1 MSSKLNILEMH
12 PAGVY
17 LQLPPL
23 LPHLLQEYYAPPP
36 WSQHIGGG
44 GHSLHHQILS
54 CSLDISLS
62 LFFPN
67 IRKFFR
73 NKYYITEVNVVVSS
87 SVQVFKISPV
97 SITAKHLKIS
107 NVNVGWVGWGG
118 GVTINLRIRTNMSP
132 INPYFSTYFT
142 TEQGDIKFI
151 RIKRDFNSRKIE
163 KYISSSKRALNSE
176 LIIDS

>member
-1 MSSKLNILEMH
+1 MH
-12 PAGVY
+12 PAVLIFHY
-17 LQLPPL
+17 LYFL
-23 LPHLLQEYYAPPP
+23 
-36 WSQHIGGG
+36 I
-44 GHSLHHQILS
+44 
-54 CSLDISLS
+54 
-62 LFFPN
+62 FPN
-67 IRKFFR
+67 IRKLFR

-107 NVNVGWVGWGG
+107 NVNVGWVGWGV

-132 INPYFSTYFT
+132 INPYFSTYFI

-151 RIKRDFNSRKIE
+151 RIKRDFNSREIE
-163 KYISSSKRALNSE
+163 KYISSSKRALYSE

>member
-1 MSSKLNILEMH
+1 M
-12 PAGVY
+12 
-17 LQLPPL
+17 
-23 LPHLLQEYYAPPP
+23 
-36 WSQHIGGG
+36 
-44 GHSLHHQILS
+44 
-54 CSLDISLS
+54 
-62 LFFPN
+62 
-67 IRKFFR
+67 
-73 NKYYITEVNVVVSS
+73 NVVVSS

-107 NVNVGWVGWGG
+107 NVNVGLVGWG